1 MSRYRNSRIRV
12 IRRLGQLPGFTKK
25 ITTRKKPPGEH
36 DPKPSSSSEYAIR
49 LDEKQKL
56 RYNYGVSERQLY
68 NLIKKTRRMSGSTGL
83 LLLQFLEMRL
93 DNIVYRLGF
102 SSTIPESRQIINHNH
117 IFVNN
122 TLVGIPS
129 FQCKKGDVI
138 TIKNKSKT
146 FIKNNLIS
154 TLVPKFL
161 ELDKNNLKGTVKSII
176 ERDQIDLNINE
187 LLIVEYYSRK

>member
-1 MSRYRNSRIRV
+1 
-12 IRRLGQLPGFTKK
+12 
-25 ITTRKKPPGEH
+25 
-36 DPKPSSSSEYAIR
+36 
-49 LDEKQKL
+49 
-56 RYNYGVSERQLY
+56 
-68 NLIKKTRRMSGSTGL
+68 MSGSTGL

-93 DNIVYRLGF
+93 DNVVYRLGF
-102 SSTIPESRQIINHNH
+102 SSTIPESRQIINHSH

-122 TLVGIPS
+122 TLVSIPS

-146 FIKNNLIS
+146 FIKNNLTS

-161 ELDKNNLKGTVKSII
+161 EFDKNNLKGTVKSII